1 MDQREQTCLPYKYDA
16 MCKTDLLESDK
27 FTFVWRISKF
37 SLRTEKNGE
46 AMYSDDFTIK
56 GPREKITKWHV
67 ELYPRGKIGDA
78 LEYVSVFLQNKTAV
92 EVVANCVVSTLDAN
106 KVKQKI
112 FENLTKFRR
121 QGIMGSNKALS
132 RNKIVKHTPDDILT
146 LFVEVT
152 VLGEESTNSSEHSQ
166 DLNQNG
172 VLSPQYH
179 QNQLVQDLDSA
190 LLSKNHSDVTV
201 ECDGKEFH
209 CHQVILTTR
218 SPVFQTMLESSKKEK
233 EKRTVEV
240 NDMNFEVLEDL
251 LKYIYTGH
259 APNVDD
265 HVEELFAAAERYQ
278 LDKLKELCEV
288 KLCSRLEIT
297 NCVDLLILGNLHN
310 GQILKTAALEYV
322 SKSIHKNNTCDWKE
336 TLIAHPDLMAEV
348 MLTILPNNAPTDM
361 NESISSGTDQFIENT
376 KSSVTSYFSAVTDY
390 ATSFSVAKVALKA
403 VDSSLELVDGVIKKS
418 DENE

>member
-1 MDQREQTCLPYKYDA
+1 MA
-16 MCKTDLLESDK
+16 
-27 FTFVWRISKF
+27 
-37 SLRTEKNGE
+37 
-46 AMYSDDFTIK
+46 
-56 GPREKITKWHV
+56 IT
-67 ELYPRGKIGDA
+67 
-78 LEYVSVFLQNKTAV
+78 
-92 EVVANCVVSTLDAN
+92 
-106 KVKQKI
+106 
-112 FENLTKFRR
+112 
-121 QGIMGSNKALS
+121 KALS

-218 SPVFQTMLESSKKEK
+218 SPVFQTMLETSKKEK

-265 HVEELFAAAERYQ
+265 HVEDLFAAAERYQ

-288 KLCSRLEIT
+288 KLCSRS
-297 NCVDLLILGNLHN
+297 DF
-310 GQILKTAALEYV
+310 
-322 SKSIHKNNTCDWKE
+322 
-336 TLIAHPDLMAEV
+336 V
-348 MLTILPNNAPTDM
+348 MGFLNIC
-361 NESISSGTDQFIENT
+361 GGW
-376 KSSVTSYFSAVTDY
+376 YFFRV
-390 ATSFSVAKVALKA
+390 
-403 VDSSLELVDGVIKKS
+403 KK
-418 DENE
+418 